1 MSADESFNSFFWK
14 LNEVVIGKFNLE
26 EKTEDSK
33 IVRKILRSLPEGF
46 CAKVTAIKESK
57 DLDEIKIQ
65 ELINSLQTYELS
77 LPSQRKSKT
86 LSLKAINER
95 VETQDSSDE
104 DEVEKEVMYLA
115 KNFRKFLEFKRD
127 GKSFE
132 KKKFSNFKK
141 DKKG

>member
-26 EKTEDSK
+26 EKTKDSK

-46 CAKVTAIKESK
+46 RAKVTAIKESK